1 MRRRSMDLQIHC
13 KNVKVPSGVQEQIAK
28 KLDHLDRISRHI
40 FGSELMFE
48 EERGRIKGELIVR
61 VKGRRLTAKTVGKD
75 PLAVTTTLREKM
87 ESQLKKYE
95 GKMKSR

>member
-1 MRRRSMDLQIHC
+1 MELQILG
-13 KNVKVPSGVQEQIAK
+13 KNLKVPSDTQKWISQ
-28 KLDHLDRISRHI
+28 KLNHLDRVSTHI
-40 FGSELMFE
+40 LSSELILE

-61 VKGRRLTAKTVGKD
+61 VKGRNLTAKAMEKD
-75 PLAVTTTLREKM
+75 PMAVTTTLRGKM